1 VSKPSSGLLKM
12 LNRKSK
18 KTKGESINDDR
29 KCKQKIQ
36 KRHLH
41 SGTMQLSLSISISAF
56 ANIGFMDQIKD

>member
-1 VSKPSSGLLKM
+1 MQKG
-12 LNRKSK
+12 KSK